1 MKENF
6 DFHNLRTFKLLK
18 ASLFSIFFTTLLCS
32 CKSPK
37 NTSPTLLDPYQYSA
51 DKMVLAKRGAV
62 VSAHA
67 LASDAGLL
75 MLRKGGNAIDAA
87 IATQLAL
94 AVVYPG
100 AGNLGGGGFLVA
112 TLADG
117 KKIAIDF
124 REKAPLAAHTN
135 MYLDKEGNPIP
146 GLSLSGHLASGV
158 PGAVAGI
165 YAALR
170 YARLPMSELIR
181 PAIILAEKGFAITE
195 SEANSLNE
203 ARAEFI
209 QINPTAFP
217 FVKPEPWKTG
227 DTLIQKDLAAT
238 LARIRDSGEAGF
250 YRGTTANLIVAEMQ
264 RGKGM
269 ITHQDLVGYKAVERD
284 PVLFTYKNYEIVTM
298 PLPSSGGVLLPQMM
312 KMAAKFNLPQFGF
325 HSWRSVQLMI
335 EIERRVYADRAQYL
349 GDIDFIKV
357 PVEKLTS
364 DEYLVER
371 MKDYDS
377 TRPTPNNDLPVRLIP
392 ESEETTHLN
401 TYDSEGNAVAITTT
415 LNDSY
420 GSRTIVQGAG
430 FILNNEMDDF
440 SIKPGVRNM
449 YGALGGKANE
459 IAPGK
464 RMLSSMT
471 PTIVLKNKRPYLIV
485 GTPGGLTIPTSV
497 FQTLINILE
506 FGMNT
511 EEAVNKPKFHFQ
523 WQPDSISIEPGFPLS
538 VVRELEKRGYHFDS
552 RGPIG
557 RTEVIKVL
565 ADGRIEAVADIR
577 GDDDAAGY

>member
-18 ASLFSIFFTTLLCS
+18 TSLFSIFFTTLLGS

-51 DKMVLAKRGAV
+51 DKMVVAKRGAV

-165 YAALR
+165 YAAHR

-195 SEANSLNE
+195 SEATSLNE

-209 QINPTAFP
+209 QINPAAFP

-377 TRPTPNNDLPVRLIP
+377 SRPTPNNDLPVRLIP

-401 TYDSEGNAVAITTT
+401 AYDSEGNAVAITTT

-420 GSRTIVQGAG
+420 GSKTIVQGAG

-471 PTIVLKNKRPYLIV
+471 PTIVLKNKKPYLIV

-511 EEAVNKPKFHFQ
+511 EDAVNKPKFHFQ

-565 ADGRIEAVADIR
+565 SDGRIEAVADIR